1 MGTSLVQ
8 DKSIHSSDVR
18 LAVEVQ
24 GHLYPVCAVGLDR
37 FVLVNS
43 VAFDSD
49 TAELI
54 ITIDGQS
61 RRSPIRIT
69 AQHEPVREYAYSRQS

>member
-8 DKSIHSSDVR
+8 DKSIHSSEVR
-18 LAVEVQ
+18 LAVEVR

-43 VAFDSD
+43 VAFDSE

-54 ITIDGQS
+54 DFQKFLALPDAHRWASAITSQS
-61 RRSPIRIT
+61 NRT
-69 AQHEPVREYAYSRQS
+69 QK